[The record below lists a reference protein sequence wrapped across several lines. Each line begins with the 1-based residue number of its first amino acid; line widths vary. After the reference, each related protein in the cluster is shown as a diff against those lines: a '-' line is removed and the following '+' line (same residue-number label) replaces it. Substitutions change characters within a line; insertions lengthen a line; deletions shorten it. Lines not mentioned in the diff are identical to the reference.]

1 MVRTIHIG
9 IKERQSK
16 HDLVFRYVDGSM
28 ALPCP
33 VNTPSHLSQTHSN
46 PPYGKI
52 PVDTLVYYNNMS
64 GLIHKVSPRSSF
76 ILHMVLERET
86 T

>member
-52 PVDTLVYYNNMS
+52 PVDTLVITITCR
-64 GLIHKVSPRSSF
+64 GSS
-76 ILHMVLERET
+76 IK
-86 T
+86 